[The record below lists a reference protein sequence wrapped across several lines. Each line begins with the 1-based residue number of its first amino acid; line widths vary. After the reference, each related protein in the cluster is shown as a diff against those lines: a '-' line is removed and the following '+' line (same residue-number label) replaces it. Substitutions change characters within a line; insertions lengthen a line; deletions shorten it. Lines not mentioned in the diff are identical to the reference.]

1 MLPAQDAAS
10 ARSQKQEERPGV
22 LQEEGEGCQEQD
34 KKANDIQT
42 RCESDA
48 VAQGLGVPKLR
59 RPQKVSILD
68 DLVGEEASLSTIRGG
83 ARRSTLQQVQ
93 DRPRHQQHVSQES
106 YTLVIVKLL

>member
-48 VAQGLGVPKLR
+48 VAQGLGDPKLR

-68 DLVGEEASLSTIRGG
+68 DLVGEEASLSAVRGG
-83 ARRSTLQQVQ
+83 ARRSTLQVQ
-93 DRPRHQQHVSQES
+93 DRPRHQQHVSQDS
-106 YTLVIVKLL
+106 HLLSLSFSE